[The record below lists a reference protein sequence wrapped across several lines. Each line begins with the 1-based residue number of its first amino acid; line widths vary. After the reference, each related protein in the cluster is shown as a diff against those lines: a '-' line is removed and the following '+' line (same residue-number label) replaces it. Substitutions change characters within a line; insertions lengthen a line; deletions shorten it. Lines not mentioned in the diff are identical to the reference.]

1 MNTQCAAHV
10 LMVRPSAFDFNPQT
24 AVNNAF
30 QRPSEAGAALRRAA
44 QQEFNGLVRLLRE
57 NGVEVLV
64 LDDRPEPHTPDAVFP
79 NNWISFHS
87 NGTVVLYPMFA
98 PNRRLERRPEVM
110 ERIRERYKVRTILN
124 LTEHELEVRFL
135 EGTGSLVLDRKDH
148 VAYACLS
155 ERTDAALVDRFC
167 RKMGYRATTFHA
179 TDAQGRPVYHTNVM
193 MSVGLRFAVVCLGSV
208 RDATERDALRLRL
221 ERHGREV
228 IDIDE
233 GQMAAFAGN
242 ILQLR
247 SADDSGL
254 IVMSSRAHA
263 AYRPEQLARLE
274 AHGRVIHTPL
284 DTIEAHGG
292 GSARCMIAEI
302 FNPPLY

>member
-1 MNTQCAAHV
+1 
-10 LMVRPSAFDFNPQT
+10 
-24 AVNNAF
+24 
-30 QRPSEAGAALRRAA
+30 
-44 QQEFNGLVRLLRE
+44 
-57 NGVEVLV
+57 
-64 LDDRPEPHTPDAVFP
+64 
-79 NNWISFHS
+79 
-87 NGTVVLYPMFA
+87 MFA

-124 LTEHELEVRFL
+124 LTEHELEGKYL

-179 TDAQGRPVYHTNVM
+179 TDAAGRPVYHTNVM
-193 MSVGLRFAVVCLGSV
+193 MSVGLRFAVVCLESV
-208 RDATERDALRLRL
+208 RDAAERDALRLRL

-228 IDIDE
+228 IGIDE

-247 SADDSGL
+247 SANDTSL
-254 IVMSSRAHA
+254 IVMSSRALA

-274 AHGRVIHTPL
+274 AHGKVIHAPL